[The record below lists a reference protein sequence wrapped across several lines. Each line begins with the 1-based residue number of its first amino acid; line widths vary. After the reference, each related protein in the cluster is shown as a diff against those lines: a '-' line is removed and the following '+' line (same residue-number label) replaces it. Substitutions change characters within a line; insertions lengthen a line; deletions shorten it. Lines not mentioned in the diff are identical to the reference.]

1 MVVKVDLGSI
11 DDTIVMIVESKF
23 DVDFFD
29 LVDQLSIGECEGSD
43 SEIGKKIMEVIKY
56 AEKSGYI

>member
-1 MVVKVDLGSI
+1 M
-11 DDTIVMIVESKF
+11 TVESKF

>member
-1 MVVKVDLGSI
+1 MVVKVDLDSI
-11 DDTIVMIVESKF
+11 DDTIVMTVESKF

-43 SEIGKKIMEVIKY
+43 SEIGKKIMEAIEY